1 MEMACNRNI
10 WLDGLMGLA
19 VGDAL
24 GLPAQFLERNV
35 LKEKPVTEMLPS
47 DLYRM
52 PAGAWSDDTSMAIAM
67 LDSIRTLGYVDPE
80 DVMKRFVRWLWFDE
94 YTPTGETFDEGN
106 TCSAAIKRYMEEQNT
121 ETCGKTGEHANGN
134 GSLMRTLPVC
144 LYYAEKVRENASALP
159 DAIVDI
165 HKLSALT
172 HNHLRAC
179 MACGLY
185 FFCVYEIIYGEGVL
199 GDRLQK
205 GLDKGFAYYEADIAN
220 RVELSYY
227 GRLRDLKE
235 FKSLPENKIKS
246 SGYVVD
252 SLEAS
257 IWSLLNTDNY
267 EQCMVVAVNLG
278 DDSDTTAAIAG
289 GVAGL
294 YYGYESIPER
304 WLAVLQR
311 REWLEE
317 MCQME

>member
-1 MEMACNRNI
+1 
-10 WLDGLMGLA
+10 
-19 VGDAL
+19 
-24 GLPAQFLERNV
+24 
-35 LKEKPVTEMLPS
+35 
-47 DLYRM
+47 
-52 PAGAWSDDTSMAIAM
+52 
-67 LDSIRTLGYVDPE
+67 
-80 DVMKRFVRWLWFDE
+80 
-94 YTPTGETFDEGN
+94 
-106 TCSAAIKRYMEEQNT
+106 MEEQNT

-159 DAIVDI
+159 DAIADI

-179 MACGLY
+179 MACELY

-199 GDRLQK
+199 GERLQK

-246 SGYVVD
+246 SRYVVD

-257 IWSLLNTDNY
+257 VWSLLTTDSY
-267 EQCMVVAVNLG
+267 KQCMIAAVNLG

-289 GVAGL
+289 GLAGL
-294 YYGYESIPER
+294 YYGYDAIPDR
-304 WLAVLQR
+304 WLSKLQK
-311 REWLEE
+311 REYLESF
-317 MCQME
+317 CV

>member
-1 MEMACNRNI
+1 MGNK
-10 WLDGLMGLA
+10 WLDGIMGLA

-24 GLPAQFLERNV
+24 GLPAQFLERGM
-35 LKEKPVTEMLPS
+35 LKENPVTDMLPS

-52 PAGAWSDDTSMAIAM
+52 PAGAWSDDTSMAVAM
-67 LDSIRTLGYVDPE
+67 LDSIKATGNIDAE
-80 DVMKRFVRWLWFDE
+80 DVMKRFVRWLWFNE

-106 TCSAAIKRYMEEQNT
+106 TCAGAIKKYMQEQNI
-121 ETCGKTGEHANGN
+121 ETCGKTGERANGN

-144 LYYAEKVRENASALP
+144 LYYAEKVKQDVSDLE
-159 DAIVDI
+159 DAIADI

-185 FFCVYEIIYGEGVL
+185 FFCVYEVLYGTGSLEE
-199 GDRLQK
+199 RLQP
-205 GLDKGFAYYEADIAN
+205 GLDKGFAYYENDIAN

-227 GRLRDLKE
+227 GRLRDLVE
-235 FKSLPENKIKS
+235 FKALPEDMIKS

-252 SLEAS
+252 SLEAA
-257 IWSLLNTDNY
+257 IWSLLNTENY

-289 GVAGL
+289 GLAGL

-304 WLAVLQR
+304 WLSALQK

-317 MCQME
+317 MCQM